1 VTKFTFVKIHKKLHD
16 KVLQT
21 TCLYNHMQSFAVKM
35 THKTPTLLIYYC
47 TTDKN
52 KSVMVFGA

>member
-1 VTKFTFVKIHKKLHD
+1 
-16 KVLQT
+16 
-21 TCLYNHMQSFAVKM
+21 MQSSAVKM